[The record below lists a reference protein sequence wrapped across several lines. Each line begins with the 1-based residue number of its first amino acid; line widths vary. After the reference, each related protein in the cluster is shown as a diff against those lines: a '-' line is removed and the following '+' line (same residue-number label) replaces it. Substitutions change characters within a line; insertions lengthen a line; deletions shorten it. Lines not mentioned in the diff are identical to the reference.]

1 MKKTHLLITASL
13 IAAVSFTACKKS
25 LNTPLDSV
33 TQDKAAASPAY
44 LNSIVLGT
52 YSSLQSIAQEATI
65 LQTADETTD
74 GIIVPTRGTDWGDGG
89 KWVALFQHTYNAA
102 NDNISGSWNNC
113 YDAIGSINITLGL
126 LKGLPQTAGTTYSTN
141 ELRVLRAYYYFL
153 LLNNFGNVP
162 LLTSSTDDATK
173 VKTTAAKDVYAYLI
187 SELTTAGPTLSSKT
201 PAADPSQYGRLN
213 KWGAYFLLAK
223 LYLNQNVITGSTDN
237 TGFQNADKW
246 CDSLIQKSGYSLQG
260 DFLSNFSNTN
270 SNSTE
275 NIFVV
280 PFDHINAPGLHIQMT
295 TFHYNQAPK
304 YKFESTGGP
313 WNGFTTSADNY
324 ARYNNADTRKQGFQA
339 GQQYAADGVTPLL
352 LRDGKTPLFFTSTIG
367 NIASAA
373 ENEGVR
379 IQKFGITPGSQNMD
393 SDFPLMRYADVLLM
407 KAETQMRLGS
417 TANALTYTAPVR
429 ARANV
434 ANFTAAA
441 FNLDSLLNE
450 RGREFS
456 YEGWRRQ
463 DMIRFGRFAAA
474 RPLKPADADNHYALM
489 PIPTSAIQ
497 KNPNLT
503 QNPGY

>member
-1 MKKTHLLITASL
+1 MKKKYLF
-13 IAAVSFTACKKS
+13 IAAAFMASVGITACKKT

-33 TQDKAAASPAY
+33 TQEKAAGSAAY

-52 YSSLQSIAQEATI
+52 YANLQTIAQENTI

-74 GIIVPTRGTDWGDGG
+74 AIIVPTRGTDWTDGG
-89 KWVALFQHTYNAA
+89 KWVALYQHTYNPA
-102 NDNISGSWNNC
+102 NDNITNSWNNC
-113 YDAIGSINITLGL
+113 YDAIGAINITLGL
-126 LKGLPQTAGTTYSTN
+126 LQGLPSTSSTIYSTN

-153 LLNNFGNVP
+153 LLNNFGNIP
-162 LLTSSTDDATK
+162 LITSSSTDATK
-173 VKTTAAKDVYAYLI
+173 VKTTAAKDVYTFLVN
-187 SELTTAGPTLSSKT
+187 ELLDAGPKLSSKT

-223 LYLNQNVITGSTDN
+223 LYLNQNVINGSTDN
-237 TGFQNADKW
+237 TGFTKANSM
-246 CDSLIQKSGYSLQG
+246 CDSIIEKAGYSLQG

-270 SNSTE
+270 TNSTE

-280 PFDHINAPGLHIQMT
+280 PFDHVNAPGLHIQMT

-313 WNGFTTSADNY
+313 WNGFTTTADY
-324 ARYNNADTRKQGFQA
+324 YSKYNNADTRKQGWQA
-339 GQQYAADGVTPLL
+339 GQQYAADGVTQLL

-367 NIASAA
+367 NINSAA

-379 IQKFGITPGSQNMD
+379 VQKFGITPGSQNMD

-407 KAETQMRLGS
+407 KAEVQTRLGNPS
-417 TANALTYTAPVR
+417 MALVYTAPVR
-429 ARANV
+429 TRANMP
-434 ANFTAAA
+434 NFSLTT
-441 FNLDSLLNE
+441 FNTDTLMNE
-450 RGREFS
+450 RAREFA

-463 DMIRFGRFAAA
+463 DMIRFGHFGDA
-474 RPLKPADADNHYALM
+474 RTFKPTDPDKHTQLM